1 MSNKKVLV
9 SIKDIHLKC
18 PIISINQKEVYNL
31 QIQYK
36 YIYEVTM
43 DQGVLQKITEK
54 VMIMHLKWFR

>member
-18 PIISINQKEVYNL
+18 PIISINQKEVNNL

-43 DQGVLQKITEK
+43 EQGVLQKITEK